1 VARVLSVF
9 GSSRGCTAELDL
21 DRKNSTEILTSDFY
35 RLVDVG
41 LLWGVFR
48 GKREER
54 LFEEQG
60 YEPDERDEGSGGKYV
75 LAEQEEIEDGEPRR
89 NSIITPSPRPKSD
102 LSSSES
108 AAKLH
113 RILTTPFVHVVALF
127 TWIYVGIEV
136 TIGGWAVTYL
146 VQVRGAGENA
156 GYASSGFFGGL
167 MIGRVV
173 QIWVSTWLSEQ
184 VAVLL

>member
-1 VARVLSVF
+1 
-9 GSSRGCTAELDL
+9 
-21 DRKNSTEILTSDFY
+21 
-35 RLVDVG
+35 
-41 LLWGVFR
+41 
-48 GKREER
+48 

-75 LAEQEEIEDGEPRR
+75 LAEQEEIQDGEPRR
-89 NSIITPSPRPKSD
+89 HSILDPIPQLKSNS
-102 LSSSES
+102 SSSES
-108 AAKLH
+108 SAKLR
-113 RILTTPFVHVVALF
+113 RILNTPFVHVVALF

-184 VAVLL
+184 MAVLLYTGTAGVLLLVSLGWSC

>member
-1 VARVLSVF
+1 
-9 GSSRGCTAELDL
+9 
-21 DRKNSTEILTSDFY
+21 
-35 RLVDVG
+35 LVDVG

-89 NSIITPSPRPKSD
+89 TSTLTPISQPKSD
-102 LSSSES
+102 PSSAES
-108 AAKLH
+108 SAKLH

-184 VAVLL
+184 MAVLLYTGTAGVLVMVSSDRS

>member
-1 VARVLSVF
+1 
-9 GSSRGCTAELDL
+9 
-21 DRKNSTEILTSDFY
+21 
-35 RLVDVG
+35 

-60 YEPDERDEGSGGKYV
+60 YEPDERDEGTSGKYI
-75 LAEQEEIEDGEPRR
+75 LAEQEEIEDNESQRH
-89 NSIITPSPRPKSD
+89 SILTPISQSKSNP
-102 LSSSES
+102 SSSES
-108 AAKLH
+108 SAKLR
-113 RILTTPFVHVVALF
+113 RILNTPFVHVVALF

-184 VAVLL
+184 MAVLLYTGTAGVLVLVSSGWSC